1 MTSYPAVSA
10 ETELAQL
17 KELLARQTSAREELH
32 LAVSSKDAARLQ
44 TALQAAQGLLLDVE
58 VQWGQ
63 QELTKASSRT
73 ESWQDGEEAMVIP
86 SAEQL
91 EQLLAEDEE
100 RQRREEAEAAA
111 EEQRKAAEAEVAW
124 KKVQDAINA
133 DDEGALLK
141 ALSDVEGKLPPD
153 RVAAARRRIPAMR
166 ARAEMRKELSSAI
179 RKSELEEETVTLKHV
194 IATAKRSCLPQAEV
208 LEAEAVLKRME
219 AEQRKAK
226 AEKAAAAAGPRS
238 REPPPTGAE
247 AAQAPPSSNEVK
259 APATKLELAVL
270 SKDKEQIQEALA
282 ELKASG
288 MSNQERNY
296 LYACARANF
305 GGR

>member
-10 ETELAQL
+10 ATELAQL

-32 LAVSSKDAARLQ
+32 LAVSSKDTARLQ
-44 TALQAAQGLLLDVE
+44 TALQAAQGLLLDLE

-63 QELTKASSRT
+63 RELAKVSSKA

-124 KKVQDAINA
+124 KKVQDAIHA

-141 ALSDVEGKLPPD
+141 ALGDVEGKLPPD

-166 ARAEMRKELSSAI
+166 ARAEMRKELSAAI
-179 RKSELEEETVTLKHV
+179 RKSELGEETVTLKHV

-219 AEQRKAK
+219 AEQRRAK
-226 AEKAAAAAGPRS
+226 AEKAAAAPGPQS
-238 REPPPTGAE
+238 RELPSAGADP
-247 AAQAPPSSNEVK
+247 AKAPPSSNE